1 MASVPDTAM
10 ILAAGLGTR
19 MRPLTDKTAKPL
31 IEVAGKRLM
40 DWQVTPLIEAGVKR
54 LVVNTHWCA
63 DQVEAHA
70 RAYDGVEVLFSDERD
85 AVLETGGALA
95 KAAPLLGDDPVFVVN
110 TDAFW
115 APNDAEP
122 LKDLADAYDPTK
134 MDEILLLADKHRT
147 LGFGGAGDFFRA
159 GDGTITHRGEADEA
173 PWAYAGLRIVKPALY
188 AAYDTEP
195 FSAFRIW
202 SDLLPKGRMHGLP
215 LDRFWLHVGDPQAL
229 KDANMWM
236 WSHGANA

>member
-1 MASVPDTAM
+1 MNALPHTAM

-19 MRPLTDKTAKPL
+19 MRPLTNETAKPL
-31 IEVAGKRLM
+31 LEVAGKRLM
-40 DWQVTPLIEAGVKR
+40 DWQLAPLIEAGVKR

-70 RAYDGVEVLFSDERD
+70 RGIGGVEVVFSDESD
-85 AVLETGGALA
+85 EVLETGGALA

-115 APNDAEP
+115 MPNDPQP
-122 LKDLADAYDPTK
+122 LIDLADAYFPSR
-134 MDEILLLADKHRT
+134 MDEILLLADTQRC
-147 LGFGGAGDFFRA
+147 LGFGGKGDFFLDE
-159 GDGTITHRGEADEA
+159 DGALTHRGDADAA
-173 PWAYAGLRIVKPALY
+173 PWAYAGLRIVNPTLY
-188 AAYDTEP
+188 AAHAAEP

-202 SDLLPKGRMHGLP
+202 SELLPNRRMHGFA

-229 KDANMWM
+229 RDAEMWLKC
-236 WSHGANA
+236 HGA

>member
-1 MASVPDTAM
+1 MAAIPHTAM

-19 MRPLTDKTAKPL
+19 MRPLTDNTAKPM

-40 DWQVTPLIEAGVKR
+40 DWQVGPLIEAGVKR

-63 DQVEAHA
+63 DQVEAHVKG
-70 RAYDGVEVLFSDERD
+70 YGGVEVVFSDERD

-95 KAAPLLGDDPVFVVN
+95 KAAPLLGSDPIFVVN

-115 APNDAEP
+115 APNDTAP
-122 LKDLADAYDPTK
+122 LTELAAAYDPAR
-134 MDEILLLADKHRT
+134 MDEILLLADRGRC
-147 LGFGGAGDFFRA
+147 LGFPGAGDFFIND
-159 GDGTITHRGEADEA
+159 DGSIRHRGEAPEA
-173 PWAYAGLRIVKPALY
+173 PWAYAGLRIVNPALY
-188 AAYDTEP
+188 AAYAPEP

-202 SDLLPKGRMHGLP
+202 SALLPKGRMHGVP

-229 KDANMWM
+229 KDAKMWM
-236 WSHGANA
+236 WCHGA

>member
-1 MASVPDTAM
+1 MAALPHTAM

-19 MRPLTDKTAKPL
+19 MRPLTDTTAKPL

-40 DWQVTPLIEAGVKR
+40 DWQVLPLIEAGVKR

-70 RAYDGVEVLFSDERD
+70 KGYGGVEVVFSDES
-85 AVLETGGALA
+85 AEVLETGGALA
-95 KAAPLLGDDPVFVVN
+95 KAAPLLGSDPVFVVN

-115 APNDAEP
+115 APGDAGP
-122 LKDLADAYDPTK
+122 LHEMAAAYDPSR
-134 MDEILLLADKHRT
+134 MDELLLLADKERC
-147 LGFGGAGDFFRA
+147 LGFSGPGDFTRTD
-159 GDGTITHRGEADEA
+159 DGVIHHRGDAPEA
-173 PWAYAGLRIVKPALY
+173 PWAYAGLRIANPILY
-188 AAYDTEP
+188 AAYTPER

-202 SDLLPKGRMHGLP
+202 SELLTKGRMHGLP

-236 WSHGANA
+236 WCHGA

>member
-1 MASVPDTAM
+1 MAAIPHTAM

-19 MRPLTDKTAKPL
+19 MRPLTESTAKPL

-40 DWQVTPLIEAGVKR
+40 DRQIEPLIGAGVKR

-70 RAYDGVEVLFSDERD
+70 RGIGGIEIVFSDERD

-95 KAAPLLGDDPVFVVN
+95 KAAQLLGDDPVFVVN

-115 APNDAEP
+115 APADAEP
-122 LKDLADAYDPTK
+122 LIALAAAYDPQK
-134 MDEILLLADKHRT
+134 ADEILLLADRQRC
-147 LGFGGAGDFFRA
+147 LGFDGKGDFFRA
-159 GDGTITHRGEADEA
+159 EDGTISHRGEADAA
-173 PWAYAGLRIVKPALY
+173 PWAYAGLRIAKPSLY
-188 AAYDTEP
+188 AAYPAEP
-195 FSAFRIW
+195 FSAFRVW
-202 SDLLPKGRMHGLP
+202 SGLLERGRMHGLP

-229 KDANMWM
+229 KDAEMWLRCF
-236 WSHGANA
+236 GA